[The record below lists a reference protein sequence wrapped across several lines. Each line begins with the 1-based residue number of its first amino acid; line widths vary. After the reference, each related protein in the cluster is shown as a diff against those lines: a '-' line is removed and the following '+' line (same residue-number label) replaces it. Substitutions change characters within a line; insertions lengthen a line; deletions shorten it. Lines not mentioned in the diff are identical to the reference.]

1 MISCTEFIPAYSEL
15 FTYLEDRFGFEE
27 VEKYWND
34 IFNPERNG
42 ILNQKVSQ
50 DGIRGCYE
58 YWSYTLN
65 EEAAD
70 FTLYLNEKDG
80 WFMIKMHHC
89 PSKGRLLE
97 CKHITPYHKYCLHCD
112 LYRKTIEKYGFV
124 YEYDFTETD
133 KAICSLSVYDPK
145 IYKGRKIITE
155 DTIIMDRQASDNKY
169 FHKDFHNSMNM
180 GVDYIGRNFGKEE
193 LESYLQRFARKY
205 YAPLMDDIRIYGL
218 SALKEKIKAT
228 YDAEEAGDSL
238 TFLSGENRLEVTSKY
253 SPAVIYMKEAGY
265 KVSEWYMYT
274 IQTVMQTLAEDTGY
288 QFKMNSYDEQTGA
301 AAYDIWK

>member
-15 FTYLEDRFGFEE
+15 FTYLEGKYGFEE

-42 ILNQKVSQ
+42 FLNQKVSKG
-50 DGIRGCYE
+50 GIRGCYE
-58 YWSYTLN
+58 YWSHTLN

-97 CKHITPYHKYCLHCD
+97 FEHITPYHKYCLHCD
-112 LYRKTIEKYGFV
+112 LYRKTIEKYGFA

-133 KAICSLSVYDPK
+133 KAICSLCVYDPK
-145 IYKGRKIITE
+145 IYKGKKIVTD
-155 DTIIMDRQASDNKY
+155 DTIVMDRQAGDNRY

-180 GVDYIGRNFGKEE
+180 GVDYIGKNFGKEE
-193 LESYLQRFARKY
+193 LESYLQSFSRKF
-205 YAPLMDDIRIYGL
+205 YAPLMDNIRIHGL
-218 SALKEKIKAT
+218 SVLKDKIEET
-228 YDAEEAGDSL
+228 YAAEEAGDSL
-238 TFLSGENRLEVTSKY
+238 HFKAAENRLEVTAKY
-253 SPAVIYMKEAGY
+253 CPAVIYLREAGY
-265 KVSEWYMYT
+265 EVSPWYVYT

-288 QFKMNSYDEQTGA
+288 KFKMNSYDEKTGA